1 MLNPI
6 ESLVKNVSRTS
17 LLSCLKFLK
26 ISVTGRRGVILSLI
40 LLPANECAKLRVL
53 RVLHALRILSTLQP
67 VRTLVPYVS
76 YIACIPCVLLHHTC
90 SRILP
95 TQLRN
100 NFSDRIMKNF
110 CASFSKFSVFQK
122 IYAVRLEPNLEPLST
137 SKIGFFAN
145 NSG

>member
-40 LLPANECAKLRVL
+40 LLPANERAKLRVLRPL
-53 RVLHALRILSTLQP
+53 RVLHALRVLSTLQP

-90 SRILP
+90 SRTLP

-110 CASFSKFSVFQK
+110 CASFSKFSVF
-122 IYAVRLEPNLEPLST
+122 
-137 SKIGFFAN
+137 
-145 NSG
+145 

>member
-1 MLNPI
+1 MLNPT

-26 ISVTGRRGVILSLI
+26 ISVTGRRGFILSLI

-76 YIACIPCVLLHHTC
+76 YIACIPCVLLYHTC
-90 SRILP
+90 SRTLP

-100 NFSDRIMKNF
+100 NFSDRIMKIF
-110 CASFSKFSVFQK
+110 RQVFQSSVCFRK
-122 IYAVRLEPNLEPLST
+122 YMLYGWSQI
-137 SKIGFFAN
+137 
-145 NSG
+145 